1 MIKMIGYFA
10 QKVPAF
16 RYWYKWLK
24 VRSHAYFH
32 WRAFAKRE
40 KIRIDKLV
48 TTQKNGQRI
57 LLATSLGAE
66 LVASRLEK
74 VLGLALMLRGH
85 HAEFVLCDG
94 ILPVCQNCTIA
105 WYQDRLDSLA
115 NSGPKDYCRVCFDP
129 ADRAMR
135 DAGLHVSAYSD
146 FLSDSDLKDIEQV
159 ASAVDKSLMK
169 TYVEGGVAVGEHA
182 LAGALRFFAKSE
194 LESEEYGEKI
204 LRSYFRAAMITTR
217 VFKNLFRER
226 SIDVVVVHHGIYVTQ
241 GIIASVARE
250 MGVRVVAWNVAYR
263 KERFL
268 FSHGDTYHH
277 TLMSEPTSI
286 WEHIPWTNEHLNALL
301 SYLHSRWRGKE
312 DWITFQLENPTVEE
326 DKIRL
331 RLNLDPKK
339 PCVAML
345 TNVLWD
351 AQIHYPANAFTSM
364 VDWLVETIEYFRR
377 RPDLQLVI
385 RIHPAEINGRIPSR
399 QLVADLVASHFPEL
413 PNNVRLIPPDSNIST
428 YAVIALSNAAL
439 IYGTKMGVELTSK
452 GIPVIVAGE
461 AWIRNKGLTFDA
473 INRDDYF
480 QLLDKLPFKEGL
492 SAEMRRRACM
502 YAYHFFFRRM
512 IFLRSLRSVSGWPP
526 FDINIASLSDL
537 QVGADPGLDVICDGI
552 TKGLPFVYDEPEI
565 NVH

>member
-1 MIKMIGYFA
+1 MIKMIGNLA
-10 QKVPAF
+10 RKSRTL
-16 RYWYKWLK
+16 RYWHKWLN
-24 VRSHAYFH
+24 VHSNAYVG
-32 WRAFAKRE
+32 WKTFAKRE
-40 KIRIDKLV
+40 KKEIDKLV
-48 TTQKNGQRI
+48 ATQKKGHRI
-57 LLATSLGAE
+57 LLATSLGSE

-74 VLGLALMLRGH
+74 VLSLALMLRGH

-94 ILPVCQNCTIA
+94 ILPACQNCTFA
-105 WYQDRLDSLA
+105 WYRDRLERLA

-129 ADRAMR
+129 AARAMR
-135 DAGLHVSAYSD
+135 DAGLNVNAYSD
-146 FLSDSDLKDIEQV
+146 FLSDTDLKNIEQV
-159 ASAVDKSLMK
+159 VSAANKSLMK
-169 TYVEGGVAVGEHA
+169 TYVDGGVAVGEHA
-182 LAGALRFFAKSE
+182 LAGALRFFAKAE
-194 LESEEYGEKI
+194 LESEEYGERI
-204 LRSYFRAAMITTR
+204 LRNYFRAALITTQ

-226 SIDVVVVHHGIYVTQ
+226 GIDVVVVHHGIYVPQ

-250 MGVRVVAWNVAYR
+250 MGIRVVAWNVAYR

-277 TLMSEPTSI
+277 TLMDEPTSI
-286 WEHIPWTNEHLNALL
+286 WEHIPWTNERLNALN

-312 DWITFQLENPTVEE
+312 DWITFQLENPAVEE
-326 DKIRL
+326 DKIRS

-339 PCVAML
+339 TCVAML

-351 AQIHYPANAFTSM
+351 AQIHYPTNAFASM
-364 VDWLVETIEYFRR
+364 IDWLVETVEYFGR

-385 RIHPAEINGRIPSR
+385 RIHPAEINGRVPSR
-399 QLVADLVASHFPEL
+399 QLVVDLVASRFPKL
-413 PNNVRLIPPDSNIST
+413 PHNVRLIPPDSNIST

-492 SAEMRRRACM
+492 SEKIRQRACM

-512 IFLRSLRSVSGWPP
+512 IFLRSLRSVPGWPP
-526 FDINIASLSDL
+526 FDMNIANLKDL
-537 QVGADPGLDVICDGI
+537 QVGVDPGLDVICDGI
-552 TKGLPFVYDEPEI
+552 TKGLPFVYDEPEL
-565 NVH
+565 NMH